1 MFSGL
6 IAGTV
11 AKEMSGPSPLF
22 HDAYHFD
29 AEECALK
36 GEGEGEGE
44 ENVKEEE
51 GKVIMSKRTSND

>member
-1 MFSGL
+1 LFSGL

-51 GKVIMSKRTSND
+51 VKVFM